1 MFLLC
6 RLKWPSLASTRRTC
20 LSSGMYVIQK
30 PEIAKPNKIMYM
42 SYFLFTSLCPV
53 GWRALLPVV
62 CHRSLHCYLHW
73 HGQLWEAACWST
85 FCGTHADSWTD
96 ICPIFYN
103 ASGFLMTKIVDS
115 FSFLLNKL
123 CLHQWLT
130 NSQSFVK
137 SVTIHM
143 NCDSSFMNK
152 NAPPSFFV
160 LWEGDLVKWV
170 CFFHLGWA
178 LSVNTYGE
186 KCKECYNCVIV
197 FYPADIS
204 TTVFNGMQYHMIL
217 LSIGVIAWAPQ
228 GYLVS

>member
-1 MFLLC
+1 
-6 RLKWPSLASTRRTC
+6 
-20 LSSGMYVIQK
+20 MYT
-30 PEIAKPNKIMYM
+30 

-143 NCDSSFMNK
+143 NCDSSFMDK

-197 FYPADIS
+197 FFLIQLIFLPQYLMACNITWYCSAWVLLHGPHRATWYPS
-204 TTVFNGMQYHMIL
+204 NHNVL
-217 LSIGVIAWAPQ
+217 
-228 GYLVS
+228 